1 MEELTPK
8 RKRILDFIVIFTAEK
23 GYAPSVREVVKACGI
38 SSASIAQYHL
48 NVLERQGYIRRQRD
62 TPRSISLSDRRTIG
76 ADVPLLGTIA
86 AGEPIPVPSSDTWT
100 AVPEESIEVPNDLL
114 RGRQNVYALRVKGT
128 SMIDALV
135 DDGDVVV
142 LEQASGAEDG
152 QMVAVW
158 LTDREET
165 TLKRLYREPSRIRLQ
180 PANRAMAPIYVAP
193 DDVEV
198 QGRVIAVLRRLE

>member
-1 MEELTPK
+1 LEELTPK
-8 RKRILDFIVIFTAEK
+8 RKKILDFIVNFSAEK
-23 GYAPSVREVVKACGI
+23 GYAPSVREIVRACGI

-48 NVLERQGYIRRQRD
+48 NVLERQGYIRRERD
-62 TPRSISLSDRRTIG
+62 TPRSISLSDRRAIG

-100 AVPEESIEVPNDLL
+100 AVPEERIEVPNELL
-114 RGRQNVYALRVKGT
+114 RGRQNVYALRVKGM

-135 DDGDVVV
+135 DDGDVVI
-142 LEQASGAEDG
+142 LEQASGVEDG
-152 QMVAVW
+152 QMVAAW

-165 TLKRLYREPSRIRLQ
+165 TLKRLYREPGRIRLQ
-180 PANRAMAPIYVAP
+180 PANRAMAPLYVAP

>member
-8 RKRILDFIVIFTAEK
+8 RKRILDFIAKFSSEK
-23 GYAPSVREVVKACGI
+23 GYAPSVREVVKGCGI

-62 TPRSISLSDRRTIG
+62 IPRSISLSDRSAVG
-76 ADVPLLGTIA
+76 AGVPLLGTIA

-100 AVPEESIEVPNDLL
+100 AIPEDRIEVPDDLL
-114 RGRQNVYALRVKGT
+114 RGRQNVYALKVKGT

-135 DDGDVVV
+135 DDGDIVV

-152 QMVAVW
+152 QTVAAW
-158 LTDREET
+158 LTAREET
-165 TLKRLYREPSRIRLQ
+165 TLKRLYREPGRIRLQ
-180 PANRAMAPIYVAP
+180 PANRAMDPLYVAP
-193 DDVEV
+193 EDIEV
-198 QGRVIAVLRRLE
+198 QGRVIAVLRRLD